1 MAFGAGVRL
10 SVELDDAELRAA
22 LNRLVFRLTNA
33 DPILDNIG
41 RRLVTSTIRRFEE
54 EKAPDGTPWKPSQR
68 AEEEGGQTL
77 TNTGRLRQ
85 SITHRVRGDGVEV
98 GTNVVY
104 GGIHQF
110 GGEAGRKAHRVTLPA
125 RPYLGVDA
133 GDRRAILRIVRQAL
147 ERAI

>member
-10 SVELDDAELRAA
+10 SVEVDDAELREQ
-22 LNRLVFRLTNA
+22 LNRLVFRLANA
-33 DPILDNIG
+33 DPILDDIG
-41 RRLVTSTIRRFEE
+41 RRLVTSTIQRFERE
-54 EKAPDGTPWKPSQR
+54 QAPDGTPWKPSAR

-77 TNTGRLRQ
+77 TDTGRLRQ

-104 GGIHQF
+104 GAIHQF
-110 GGEAGRKAHRVTLPA
+110 GGEAGRNKSVTLPA

-133 GDRRAILRIVRQAL
+133 GDRRAILRIVRRAL
-147 ERAI
+147 ERAV

>member
-1 MAFGAGVRL
+1 MAFGAGARL
-10 SVELDDAELRAA
+10 SVEVDDAELREA
-22 LNRLVFRLTNA
+22 LNRLVFRLANA

-41 RRLVTSTIRRFEE
+41 RRLVTSTVNRFERE
-54 EKAPDGTPWKPSQR
+54 QAPDGTPWKPSAR

-77 TNTGRLRQ
+77 TDTARLRQ

-104 GGIHQF
+104 GAIHQF
-110 GGEAGRKAHRVTLPA
+110 GGEAGRKDRRVTLPA

-133 GDRRAILRIVRQAL
+133 GDRRAILRIVRRAL

>member
-10 SVELDDAELRAA
+10 SVEVDDAELREQ
-22 LNRLVFRLTNA
+22 LNRLVFRLANV

-41 RRLVTSTIRRFEE
+41 RRLVTSTINRFERE
-54 EKAPDGTPWKPSQR
+54 HAPDGTPWKPSAR

-77 TNTGRLRQ
+77 TDTARLRQ

-104 GGIHQF
+104 AAIHQF
-110 GGEAGRKAHRVTLPA
+110 GGQAGRGLKTTLPA

-133 GDRRAILRIVRQAL
+133 GDRRAILRIVRRAL
-147 ERAI
+147 ERAV